1 MHTDITSLR
10 RGFTGQILR
19 PMRMATT
26 RARRVRNAMADK
38 RPAVS
43 LRCAATSGTRACVN
57 PGKDIRDARQGHQL
71 RHRLLPGRH
80 QQP

>member
-10 RGFTGQILR
+10 RGFTGQILLPDEDGYHPGTAGPER
-19 PMRMATT
+19 DGRQASCGEPPLRGH
-26 RARRVRNAMADK
+26 VRHQ
-38 RPAVS
+38 V
-43 LRCAATSGTRACVN
+43 LRQ

-80 QQP
+80 EQP